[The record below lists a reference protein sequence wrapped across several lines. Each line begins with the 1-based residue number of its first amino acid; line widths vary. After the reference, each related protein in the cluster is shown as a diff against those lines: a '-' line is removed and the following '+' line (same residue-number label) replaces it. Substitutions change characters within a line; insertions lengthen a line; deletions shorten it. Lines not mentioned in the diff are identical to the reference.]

1 MQQYSRFKNH
11 FVLEEEAFLLRFFE
25 VMIYF
30 PFTMFVEQNSVLP
43 DGVLIGKVLL
53 NCMNKLVGKS
63 FYLVWFSL
71 LLFSGLLM
79 VN

>member
-1 MQQYSRFKNH
+1 MIH
-11 FVLEEEAFLLRFFE
+11 FR
-25 VMIYF
+25 
-30 PFTMFVEQNSVLP
+30 FTMFVEQNSVLP